1 MLPIYLRTLLVICA
15 VLALF
20 AVCNRVKKSKMLVE
34 DSIFWVVCAFV
45 LVLLAI
51 FPDIAVHLAYAIGF
65 MSAANFVYLVIIA
78 LLIWKIFTNSLE
90 ISRLKNKINE
100 LAQEVALMHVNE
112 AGPNESEA
120 APSETTPD
128 SNQSKVGSDQSPKNK
143 PE

>member
-120 APSETTPD
+120 GPSQTTPGPNQTKAD
-128 SNQSKVGSDQSPKNK
+128 SNQSPKNK